1 MARIYVMEPRLQEAE
16 AAIEEITGYPP
27 AHQGM

>member
-1 MARIYVMEPRLQEAE
+1 MARIYVMEPRLAD
-16 AAIEEITGYPP
+16 AVAVIEEITGYPP

>member
-1 MARIYVMEPRLQEAE
+1 MEHRRAAAE

-27 AHQGM
+27 AHLDR